1 MASPQDINKMM
12 YNNVHNS
19 ERGAK
24 GHILVILTILS
35 DNNMSHQ
42 HNHQYLNFELC

>member
-1 MASPQDINKMM
+1 M
-12 YNNVHNS
+12 YITLR
-19 ERGAK
+19 EGAK